1 MGPASDRV
9 MDRQADLPHES
20 SGDESASV
28 ALVASESPNLSP
40 RVSSTAGGGLPRQA
54 LIDTLRNQVE
64 GIVPRA
70 FTVRSPTPALT
81 PTVGERAPA
90 CSFSFGPSWTLGAA
104 EIDGFLPWQG
114 LSTHGLHELKPAAPG
129 DAAAAQ
135 VLAMALLARRLEP
148 EEARHKSLLW
158 VAPWRDIAEGGWPY
172 GPGLRQ
178 LGLDPA
184 RLILVETR
192 RDSEAL
198 WAIEEGMRSGALA
211 GVLGSVSRLSL
222 TAARRLALAAAT
234 YETPGLIL
242 TPAALPG
249 LPVAMSR
256 WRIAASAG
264 APHPLAP
271 ALPGRLRFTL
281 ALERCRGRECGHSWI
296 VEWSDASFRFRVAAP
311 LADRASRPGVA
322 RRRAG

>member
-9 MDRQADLPHES
+9 SHRQADLPSKS
-20 SGDESASV
+20 SEEDVASV
-28 ALVASESPNLSP
+28 ASVAFEYPNLSP

-70 FTVRSPTPALT
+70 FAVRSPTPALT
-81 PTVGERAPA
+81 PNVGERAPA
-90 CSFSFGPSWTLGAA
+90 CSFSSGSPWTLGAA

-114 LSTHGLHELKPAAPG
+114 LATHGLHELKPAAAG

-135 VLAMALLARRLEP
+135 AFAMALLARRLKP
-148 EEARHKSLLW
+148 EAARHKSLLW

-172 GPGLRQ
+172 GPGLHQ
-178 LGLDPA
+178 LGLDTR

-211 GVLGSVSRLSL
+211 GVLGSVSRLGL
-222 TAARRLALAAAT
+222 TAARRLSLAAGT
-234 YETPGLIL
+234 HETPGLIL
-242 TPAALPG
+242 TPAAIPG

-256 WRIAASAG
+256 WRISAG
-264 APHPLAP
+264 AGATHPLEP

-281 ALERCRGRECGHSWI
+281 ALERCRGRECGRTWI

-311 LADRASRPGVA
+311 LADRASRPDVA

>member
-9 MDRQADLPHES
+9 WHRKAGLS
-20 SGDESASV
+20 RRLSGDDRASV

-40 RVSSTAGGGLPRQA
+40 SVSSTAGGGVPRQA
-54 LIDTLRNQVE
+54 LIDALRNQVE

-70 FTVRSPTPALT
+70 FAGRSPTPAPT
-81 PTVGERAPA
+81 PDVGERAPA
-90 CSFSFGPSWTLGAA
+90 CSFSSTSSWTFGAA

-114 LSTHGLHELKPAAPG
+114 LAPHGLHELKPAAAG

-135 VLAMALLARRLEP
+135 AFAMALLARRLGP
-148 EEARHKSLLW
+148 GEARHKSLLW

-172 GPGLRQ
+172 GPGLQQ
-178 LGLDPA
+178 LGLDPT

-192 RDSEAL
+192 RDSDAL

-222 TAARRLALAAAT
+222 TAARRLSLAAGTHAT
-234 YETPGLIL
+234 PALVL
-242 TPAALPG
+242 TPAAIQG

-256 WRIAASAG
+256 WRIAAGAG
-264 APHPLAP
+264 ASHPLEP
-271 ALPGRLRFTL
+271 GLPGRLRFTL
-281 ALERCRGRECGHSWI
+281 ALERCRGRECGRTWI

-311 LADRASRPGVA
+311 LADRASRPDVA